1 MKIELNAEE
10 YQELQNLIEIFESM
24 FFDGKEVFAFAKIKE
39 FVDQGTDIN
48 EVDKAVKEEIKW
60 QLEEGF
66 DWVESFQVCKVKE
79 FGKGYQKEMEETE
92 SSCLWNVMC
101 KDKLLSYF

>member
-10 YQELQNLIEIFESM
+10 YQELQVLIETFEDM
-24 FFDGKEVFAFAKIKE
+24 YFDGKEVSAFTKIKE
-39 FVDQGTDIN
+39 FADQGIDIN
-48 EVDKAVKEEIKW
+48 NVEEDIKKEIKW

-66 DWVESFQVCKVKE
+66 DWIESFQVWKVKE
-79 FGKGYQKEMEETE
+79 FGKDYQKEMEEAE
-92 SSCLWNVMC
+92 SSCLWNVIC